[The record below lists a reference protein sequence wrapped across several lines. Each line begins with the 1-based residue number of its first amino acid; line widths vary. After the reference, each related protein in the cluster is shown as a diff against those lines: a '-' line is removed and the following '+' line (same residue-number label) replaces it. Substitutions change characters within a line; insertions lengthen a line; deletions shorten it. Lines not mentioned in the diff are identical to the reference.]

1 MITDQCYNFRI
12 LVILARFVGYPE
24 TCLSMKSD
32 VVDVAS
38 LDKKSLSS
46 SSSTASLSG
55 ASSLSSRKRYIL
67 IFQCTFMGSGVLD
80 ACEFQ
85 DLSVTFILND

>member
-1 MITDQCYNFRI
+1 MITDQCYNFRS

-38 LDKKSLSS
+38 LDIVDKKSLSS

-67 IFQCTFMGSGVLD
+67 IF
-80 ACEFQ
+80 
-85 DLSVTFILND
+85 